1 MEQIVSIDEKLC
13 TGCSSC
19 VTMCPKRILYIDASS
34 AKCRVTDEKKCD
46 KLGGCERVCPAGA
59 IKIR

>member
-1 MEQIVSIDEKLC
+1 
-13 TGCSSC
+13 
-19 VTMCPKRILYIDASS
+19 MCPKRILYIDASS